1 MELSEKKLVAIS
13 VAILALIAALAFLL
27 AQTTLPELQFAPP
40 MGYVAVIKIE
50 GTIAYQTSQLALFG
64 STSSPDSISSLID
77 RARKDSSAKAVV
89 LCIDSP
95 GGSAAASE
103 ALYFKV
109 KELAASKPVVAFI
122 REYGTSG
129 AYMVVLPSK
138 LIVAAN
144 SSIVGSVGVYASV
157 LTFDTLLEKL
167 GVKVYVYKSG
177 ELKDIGSP
185 FREPTQ
191 EEAKIFE
198 KMVSEIFSLFK
209 ERVLAHRNVTDPEEV
224 FSGRPF
230 TAREALELGL
240 VDRIGTYDDAIA
252 LARSLA
258 GLPADTPVR
267 ELSPPRP
274 GLLQLLLGGAFYHRE
289 QLVVPRVEVL
299 ALWPPLTGLQVP
311 PG

>member
-1 MELSEKKLVAIS
+1 MELGEKRLVAIS
-13 VAILALIAALAFLL
+13 VAILVLITALAFLL
-27 AQTTLPELQFAPP
+27 AQTTLPELQFTPST
-40 MGYVAVIKIE
+40 GYIAVVKIE

-64 STSSPDSISSLID
+64 TTSSPDSISGLID
-77 RARKDSSAKAVV
+77 RARKDNFAKAVV

-109 KELAASKPVVAFI
+109 KELAGSKPVVAFI

-129 AYMVVLPSK
+129 AYMVALPSK
-138 LIVAAN
+138 FIVAAD
-144 SSIVGSVGVYASV
+144 SSIVGSVGVYTSV
-157 LTFDTLLEKL
+157 LTYSSLLEKL

-185 FREPTQ
+185 YREPTQ
-191 EEAKIFE
+191 DEMKVFE
-198 KMVSEIFSLFK
+198 KMVSEIFSTFK
-209 ERVLAHRNVTDPEEV
+209 ERVLAHRNITDSDEV

-240 VDRIGTYDDAIA
+240 VDRIGTYNDAIA
-252 LARSLA
+252 LARDLA
-258 GLPADTPVR
+258 GLPADAPVR
-267 ELSPPRP
+267 ELTLPKP
-274 GLLQLLLGGAFYHRE
+274 GLLQLLLSGASYYQRPP
-289 QLVVPRVEVL
+289 VVPCIEIL
-299 ALWPPLTGLQVP
+299 AVWPPLTGLQAF